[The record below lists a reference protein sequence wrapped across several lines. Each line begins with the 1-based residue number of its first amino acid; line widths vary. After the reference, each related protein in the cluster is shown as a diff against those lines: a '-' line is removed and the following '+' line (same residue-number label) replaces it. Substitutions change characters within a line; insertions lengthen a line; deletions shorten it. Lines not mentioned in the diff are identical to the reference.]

1 MALFDNR
8 KAAARRKARRKAR
21 NQRQKARQTRRQK
34 RQSGGGLI
42 TGIGSRKQARQK
54 ARQDRRALRIKQ
66 RTKRTQAKAAGGK
79 WDPESVS
86 ARWEGIASVTESAA
100 GLGEHGID
108 AYTAAQTGG
117 LSSLFGDDDMYGS
130 GDVGGTGDY
139 YDDDDVEWYEDLP
152 EWAIPAAVVTVVAGV
167 FLLSRKKK

>member
-79 WDPESVS
+79 WDPESVG

-117 LSSLFGDDDMYGS
+117 LSSLLGGDYGTDDGS
-130 GDVGGTGDY
+130 GEIY
-139 YDDDDVEWYEDLP
+139 YDDGGEWYEDLP
-152 EWAIPAAVVTVVAGV
+152 EWAIPAAVVTVVAGI
-167 FLLSRKKK
+167 FLLTKKKK